1 MCRYYLITK
10 LESHSHEENRKKK
23 MKEGER
29 KRKKN
34 ELLDKDKITRNI

>member
-1 MCRYYLITK
+1 MYRYYLITK